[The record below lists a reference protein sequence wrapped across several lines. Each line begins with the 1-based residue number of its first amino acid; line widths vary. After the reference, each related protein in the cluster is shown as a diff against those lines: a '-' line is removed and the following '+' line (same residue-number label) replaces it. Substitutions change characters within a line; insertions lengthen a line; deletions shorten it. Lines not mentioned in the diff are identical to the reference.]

1 MFYGYFYNILKQCLR
16 FSILLVYFK
25 HLDGLDCI
33 NLILA
38 LEEWMTNLSFSGDN
52 LEVNQTSCLGM
63 SC

>member
-25 HLDGLDCI
+25 HLDDLDCI

-38 LEEWMTNLSFSGDN
+38 LEEWMTILSFSGDN
-52 LEVNQTSCLGM
+52 LEVNQMSCLGM